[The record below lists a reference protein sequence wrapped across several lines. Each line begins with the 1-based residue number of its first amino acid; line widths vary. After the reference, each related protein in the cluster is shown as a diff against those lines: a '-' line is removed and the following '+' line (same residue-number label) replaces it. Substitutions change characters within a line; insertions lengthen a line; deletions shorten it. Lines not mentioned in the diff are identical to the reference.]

1 MDAVEE
7 ERLGKLVIAAAT
19 RISDRVGGLGN
30 LISW

>member
-1 MDAVEE
+1 VDSDEE

-30 LISW
+30 LVSW